1 MIRAF
6 VALMLPKRLR
16 DDLEGMQAGLTVGRL
31 VPPENYHLTLA
42 FLGEH
47 PRPVLEDLHLELETI
62 APEPLDLTIN
72 GVDVFGGSS
81 PRALFAAVL
90 QTDPLKALRAKILHA
105 ADEAGIHP
113 DRRRFHPHITLS
125 RFSGL
130 GDEDRLELDQF
141 IARRL
146 EISAGPFIIPSFGLY
161 RSTLRN
167 GPPVYDLMAEYPI
180 G

>member
-6 VALMLPKRLR
+6 VALTLPHAMRYE
-16 DDLEGMQAGLTVGRL
+16 LEGMQAGLTVGRL
-31 VPPENYHLTLA
+31 VPPENYHLTLM

-47 PRPVLEDLHLELETI
+47 PRPVLEDLHLELEAITS
-62 APEPLDLTIN
+62 EPIELALR

-81 PRALFAAVL
+81 PRALFAAVAP
-90 QTDPLKALRAKILHA
+90 TEVLKSLRAKVLRA
-105 ADEAGIHP
+105 AGDAGIEP

-130 GDEDRLELDQF
+130 GDEDRLELDQY

-146 EISAGPFIIPSFGLY
+146 EISAGPFLVSSFGLY

-167 GPPVYDLMAEYPI
+167 GPPVYGLMAEYPI